1 VTAYGIPATAEG
13 SGPPGDGI
21 TVLPSREPTNPWDFG
36 EAKPLQEPMGFL
48 TDSTLCIGCK
58 ACEVACKQWNQL
70 PADGMNNGAHPDG
83 LKMSGNS
90 YDNTGH
96 LGSETWRHV
105 KFLEN
110 FDASREES
118 KWFFMSDVCKHCQD
132 AGCLNACPTGA
143 IIRTEFDTVYVQ
155 DDICNGCGFCIPSC
169 PFGVIGR
176 AESDGGAHKC
186 TLCYDRQE
194 GGMEPACAKSCPTDS
209 IIFGPVSE
217 MRERARRR
225 VEELRE
231 RGMTVHMYGDSEEL
245 AGGLNSLFILPDTP
259 EKLGLPTTARTGK
272 HNLKFSYGGHLLVGL
287 AWAGLAAAALARHRG
302 P

>member
-1 VTAYGIPATAEG
+1 
-13 SGPPGDGI
+13 
-21 TVLPSREPTNPWDFG
+21 
-36 EAKPLQEPMGFL
+36 MGFL

-70 PADGMNNGAHPDG
+70 PADGMNVCSQPDG
-83 LKMSGNS
+83 MKMSGNS

-110 FDASREES
+110 FDASREEA
-118 KWFFMSDVCKHCQD
+118 KWFFMSDVCKHCKD

-143 IIRTEFDTVYVQ
+143 IIRTEFDSVYVQ

-186 TLCYDRQE
+186 TLCYDRQ
-194 GGMEPACAKSCPTDS
+194 GAGMEPACAKSCPTDS
-209 IIFGPVSE
+209 IVFGPVD
-217 MRERARRR
+217 
-225 VEELRE
+225 ELRE
-231 RGMTVHMYGDSEEL
+231 RAQRRVQSLRERGQTVHMYGDSEDL
-245 AGGLNSLFILPDTP
+245 AGGLNSIFILPDTP
-259 EKLGLPTTARTGK
+259 EKLGLPTTARTGRR
-272 HNLKFSYGGHLLVGL
+272 NLKRSYAGHLLMGL
-287 AWAGLAAAALARHRG
+287 AWAGLAAAALARGRG
-302 P
+302 T